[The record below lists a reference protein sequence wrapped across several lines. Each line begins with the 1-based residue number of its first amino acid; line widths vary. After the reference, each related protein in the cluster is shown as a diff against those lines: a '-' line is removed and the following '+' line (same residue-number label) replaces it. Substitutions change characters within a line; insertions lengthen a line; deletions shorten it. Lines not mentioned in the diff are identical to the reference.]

1 MKSLYY
7 FPSASQKG
15 YSNPYSIHYKRA
27 LESYFNVLEKNN
39 APAKALSWNFFKNS
53 FTADVYILN
62 WLENAPFLRW
72 GYLQFLL
79 IIFGLKVIQWRN
91 KKVVWMFHNIH
102 PHQGN
107 NQLSKMIQDLLFKQS
122 TFIIS
127 HSQEAAEY
135 ARQKT
140 GNKVIYKCHPISAIP
155 VKPFNGEVKPCDV
168 LIWGT
173 ILPYKGI
180 YEFISDSNVQK
191 ANLRIRIIGRCSD
204 NELCKKIESQ
214 CNNLISFEN
223 RRIDFDELA
232 ACIAQSRYVLF
243 PYIGDC
249 VSSSGALIDTIVLG
263 GTPIGPH
270 VGAFKDLEEE
280 EVCLTYN
287 QKGDLIELL
296 KGDRSL
302 NYDNVNRFIS
312 NNSWK
317 NFVSEINNE
326 IN

>member
-7 FPSASQKG
+7 FPSASRNG
-15 YSNPYSIHYKRA
+15 YPNPYSIHYKKA
-27 LESYFNVLEKNN
+27 LGQYFNVLDRENK
-39 APAKALSWNFFKNS
+39 PSKMLSWSFLKNS
-53 FTADVYILN
+53 FIADVFIVN
-62 WLENAPFLRW
+62 WLESVPFLRLW
-72 GYLQFLL
+72 YIQYIL
-79 IIFGLKVIQWRN
+79 ILIGLRIIRWR
-91 KKVVWMFHNIH
+91 KKKIIWMFHNIH
-102 PHQGN
+102 PHQGDN
-107 NQLSKMIQDLLFKQS
+107 KYSRKIQEILFNQANI
-122 TFIIS
+122 IIS

-140 GNKVIYKCHPISAIP
+140 EKNVIFKCHPISPIP
-155 VKPFNGEVKPCDV
+155 VKPYVGKVAPCDA
-168 LIWGT
+168 LIWGA

-180 YEFISDSNVQK
+180 YEFISDVKVQK
-191 ANLRIRIIGRCSD
+191 SNLRIRIIGKCSD
-204 NELCKKIESQ
+204 KELCKRIKSQ
-214 CNNLISFEN
+214 CNECITFEN

-232 ACIAQSRYVLF
+232 ICIANSRYVLF

-270 VGAFKDLEEE
+270 VGAFKDLEQE

-296 KGDRSL
+296 KGDRTL
-302 NYDNVNRFIS
+302 NHDDVNRFIS